1 MVAFGVEMENA
12 YPMAMVSAP
21 GSIEFVDFPVADPSP
36 TQVLIKT
43 KAVSICGSDIHT
55 YRGTHPFAPLPAA
68 IGHELSGEIV
78 QTGREVSKF
87 QPGDHV
93 VLEPVIV
100 CGACA
105 FCQQGDYNLCAHI
118 SFHHRE
124 GKGAFIPY
132 FVADQDWVHRLP
144 NGISF
149 EEGALVEPLAVA
161 LHALRRADIKK
172 GQNVAVF
179 GAGPVGIMIVMVARR
194 AGAGGIFSVDI
205 QDFRLRKAKELG
217 ATEVFDN
224 AEGHAL
230 EAIAQWTDHL
240 GVDVAFEAVGR
251 QLTLLQSLRAL
262 RKGGTAVIVGLFSEA
277 DVVIPSNIFV
287 QKEITLSGSQGYCR
301 DFQAALK
308 LLEKGDI
315 DLRSLITHRLP
326 IRSLQEGFELLTES
340 DAEAMKVVITFD

>member
-1 MVAFGVEMENA
+1 MGNI

-21 GSIEFVDFPVADPSP
+21 GSIEFVDLAVADPSP

-78 QTGREVSKF
+78 ETGREVSKF
-87 QPGDHV
+87 QPGDRV

-100 CGACA
+100 CGACI
-105 FCQQGDYNLCAHI
+105 FCRQGDYNLCTHI

-132 FVADQDWVHRLP
+132 FVADQDWVHKLP

-161 LHALRRADIKK
+161 LHALKRAGIKQ
-172 GQNVAVF
+172 GQKVAVF
-179 GAGPVGIMIVMVARR
+179 GAGPVGIMIVMLVKR
-194 AGAGGIFSVDI
+194 AGARDIFSADI
-205 QDFRLRKAKELG
+205 QDFRLRRAKEQG
-217 ATEVFDN
+217 ATEVIDN
-224 AEGHAL
+224 TEGDAP
-230 EAIAQWTDHL
+230 EAIAQLTDRH
-240 GVDVAFEAVGR
+240 GVDVAFEVVGMP
-251 QLTLLQSLRAL
+251 LTLIQSLKAL
-262 RKGGTAVIVGLFSEA
+262 RKGGTAVVVGLFSEP
-277 DVVIPSNIFV
+277 DMVIPSNIFV
-287 QKEITLSGSQGYCR
+287 QKEITLSGSQGYCW

-308 LLEKGDI
+308 LLEKKDI
-315 DLRSLITHRLP
+315 DLRPLITHRLP
-326 IRSLQEGFELLTES
+326 ISSLQEAFHLLT
-340 DAEAMKVVITFD
+340 DPGAEAMKVVITFE